1 MRDQF
6 GRNIDYMRVSVTDRC
21 NLRCIYC
28 MTEEGVP
35 CVSHSDIL
43 TFDEIRRICGIG
55 AELGISRIKLTGGE
69 PLVRRGLPGLLGMLK
84 KIPGIEQVTLT
95 TNGILLKDNI
105 NELVSNGLDAVNISI
120 DTLDPEY
127 YHKITRRGGIEEV
140 LSGLD
145 AALSYPALKV
155 KVNCVPLKGMP
166 EETYVQLASLAK
178 DRDVDVRFIEM
189 MPIGLGKE
197 YCGVSGQEIYNILK
211 ERFGEAER
219 CNGKFG
225 NGPAVYVQ
233 FSGFQGKIGF
243 IDAVTHKFC
252 STCNRVR
259 LTSEGRL
266 KLCLQYET
274 GIDMRSLLRNGAD
287 DEVIRQEMRRVIY
300 EKPACHHFADGRP
313 DTPAS
318 LSGDEKL
325 ETRDMSQI
333 GG

>member
-1 MRDQF
+1 
-6 GRNIDYMRVSVTDRC
+6 
-21 NLRCIYC
+21 
-28 MTEEGVP
+28 
-35 CVSHSDIL
+35 
-43 TFDEIRRICGIG
+43 
-55 AELGISRIKLTGGE
+55 
-69 PLVRRGLPGLLGMLK
+69 
-84 KIPGIEQVTLT
+84 
-95 TNGILLKDNI
+95 
-105 NELVSNGLDAVNISI
+105 
-120 DTLDPEY
+120 
-127 YHKITRRGGIEEV
+127 
-140 LSGLD
+140 
-145 AALSYPALKV
+145 
-155 KVNCVPLKGMP
+155 MP

-233 FSGFQGKIGF
+233 FSGFHGKIGF

-259 LTSEGRL
+259 LTSEGCL

-274 GIDMRSLLRNGAD
+274 GIDMRKLLRSGAD
-287 DEVIRQEMRRVIY
+287 DEVIRQELRRVIY